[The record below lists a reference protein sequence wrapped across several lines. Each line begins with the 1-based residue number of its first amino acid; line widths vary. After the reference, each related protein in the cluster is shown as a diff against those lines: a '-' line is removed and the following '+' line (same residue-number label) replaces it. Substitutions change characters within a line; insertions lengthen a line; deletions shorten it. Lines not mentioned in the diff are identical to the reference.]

1 MSSADFSFDR
11 LNCTELMPGDVGFGQ
26 QGDAFFTLLGS
37 CVSVILTDPRR
48 TVAALSHVVHA
59 GSPRTAQSTTT
70 AYGDVAMAE
79 LFNSLQRAGLNP
91 RQCEAML
98 FGGGNMF
105 PQQGW
110 RYTVGDRNIDWA
122 RGFLSAQGIPVVRE
136 SVGGVGYRR
145 LSWVVGPH
153 WPHIETGPAAEGA

>member
-1 MSSADFSFDR
+1 MSRAEFPFDR

-26 QGDAFFTLLGS
+26 QGDAFYTLLGS

-59 GSPRTAQSTTT
+59 GSPRSAQTAST
-70 AYGDVAMAE
+70 AYGEVAMARM
-79 LFNSLQRAGLNP
+79 FSDLQRAGLNP

-105 PQQGW
+105 PHQGL
-110 RYTVGDRNIDWA
+110 RQTVGDRNIEWA
-122 RGFLSAQGIPVVRE
+122 RDFLAGQGIAVVRE
-136 SVGGVGYRR
+136 SVAGVGYRR